1 MALPSEQWLWGK
13 GEGLLGR
20 WKDLRVRRVPVD
32 PTAWP
37 GLVGL
42 PSLSGPV
49 PPQALTLSPSP
60 SPSRTVMSSR
70 VSFLSVSCGRPDHS
84 PYIHPRAFLGSR
96 PCCRTKSR
104 AWCTTS

>member
-49 PPQALTLSPSP
+49 PPQALTLSLSLSLSHCHVIPCLLP
-60 SPSRTVMSSR
+60 VR
-70 VSFLSVSCGRPDHS
+70 VL
-84 PYIHPRAFLGSR
+84 RA
-96 PCCRTKSR
+96 P
-104 AWCTTS
+104 